1 MKNLDA
7 LILDLGNVL
16 VFHDNTLLFQKMAAA
31 FGTTPD
37 AMAAKI
43 EKDVWERANTGRL
56 PGDAL
61 RVELQRSL
69 GGDVSASDFVTLWN
83 CHFTLHTKMIER
95 VERLVGTV
103 KLGLLSNT
111 HDLHFEPL
119 RKQLPV
125 LEKFDALVLSYEEG
139 RMKPDPE
146 LYRRALQRLDVRPER
161 AAFFDDVQRY
171 ADGAKAVGI
180 HGKLY
185 TDVPQFERDLLA
197 LG

>member
-7 LILDLGNVL
+7 VILDLGNVL
-16 VFHDNTLLFQKMAAA
+16 VFHDNALLFRNMAAA

-37 AMAAKI
+37 AMAATI

-56 PGDAL
+56 PGDSL
-61 RVELQRSL
+61 REELQRSL
-69 GGDVSASDFVTLWN
+69 GGSVTPEDFVAVWN
-83 CHFTLHTKMIER
+83 SHFTLHTAMIDR
-95 VERLVGTV
+95 VAQLVGTV
-103 KLGLLSNT
+103 KLALLSNT

-125 LEKFDALVLSYEEG
+125 LAQFDTVVLSYEEG
-139 RMKPDPE
+139 LMKPSPQ
-146 LYRRALQRLDVRPER
+146 LYLRALERLNVKPER
-161 AAFFDDVQRY
+161 AAFFDDVQKY

-185 TDVPQFERDLLA
+185 TDVPQFDRDLLA
-197 LG
+197 LL

>member
-1 MKNLDA
+1 MKKLDA

-16 VFHDNTLLFQKMAAA
+16 VFHDNALLFRKMSAA

-56 PGDAL
+56 PGDSL
-61 RVELQRSL
+61 RLELQRSL
-69 GGDVSASDFVTLWN
+69 GGRVSAEDFVPLWN
-83 CHFTLHTKMIER
+83 CHFTLNEKMIAR
-95 VERLVGTV
+95 VEQLAGTIR
-103 KLGLLSNT
+103 LGLLSNT

-125 LEKFDALVLSYEEG
+125 LEKFDAVVLSYEEG
-139 RMKPDPE
+139 LMKPEPE
-146 LYRRALQRLDVRPER
+146 LYRRALQRLKVAPSR
-161 AAFFDDVQRY
+161 AAFFDDVQKY

-180 HGKLY
+180 HGKLF
-185 TDVPQFERDLLA
+185 TDVAQFDRDLLA
-197 LG
+197 LL

>member
-1 MKNLDA
+1 
-7 LILDLGNVL
+7 VL

-69 GGDVSASDFVTLWN
+69 GGSLSPADFLTLWN

-103 KLGLLSNT
+103 KLALLSNT

-119 RKQLPV
+119 RQQLPV
-125 LEKFDALVLSYEEG
+125 LEKFDAVVLSYEEG
-139 RMKPDPE
+139 LMKPSPE
-146 LYRRALQRLDVRPER
+146 LYRRALQRLNVKPER
-161 AAFFDDVQRY
+161 AAFFDDVQKY

-185 TDVPQFERDLLA
+185 TDVPQFDRDLLA